1 MYNRKQRYYQSV
13 VPLFLQPLLYF
24 GSGLAPTPFLQSGW
38 VRAPR
43 ISAKLFSGL
52 APRRPA
58 KLLGAGSA
66 RTAHSQS
73 ADFALLT
80 RTLVACRIRGTR
92 SVSRRAAI
100 LLIHTSARTSLT
112 QSLQDAAEQGCHKNN
127 FEKAVRSRGT
137 TVTDFVRMS

>member
-1 MYNRKQRYYQSV
+1 MWGGFCSAHLCKV
-13 VPLFLQPLLYF
+13 VQ
-24 GSGLAPTPFLQSGW
+24 
-38 VRAPR
+38 
-43 ISAKLFSGL
+43 GL

-100 LLIHTSARTSLT
+100 LLIPTSARTSLT
-112 QSLQDAAEQGCHKNN
+112 QSLQDAAEQGGRSAFAETARSKDTGDAFAETESERGCHRWQICENGKTLI
-127 FEKAVRSRGT
+127 V
-137 TVTDFVRMS
+137 V